1 MAKNSNPQFEQA
13 PDVPAFHDRTLRGA
27 PNVDEKDNN
36 PSMTQEDR
44 VDAQAFRR
52 IPMSAP
58 QAKLATPSIPGF
70 HLHWLNDVPGR
81 INQAIAGGY
90 EFVAPEET
98 FVNDRNPGSPS
109 VVSGSSD
116 LGSRVSVVVGSDD
129 KGNEIRAY
137 LMKIRNE
144 WYEQDQQASQGRV
157 DQIDN
162 AMRQSK
168 RNTYDKPD
176 ENLRY
181 TKTVDLRSSI
191 RPTVNRSA

>member
-1 MAKNSNPQFEQA
+1 MAKNPQFEQV
-13 PDVPAFHDRTLRGA
+13 PDVPAFIDRTLKGA

-36 PSMTQEDR
+36 PSISQEDR

-58 QAKLATPSIPGF
+58 QAKLATPTIPGY
-70 HLHWLNDVPGR
+70 HLHWLNDIPGR

-90 EFVAPEET
+90 EFVEPEET

-109 VVSGSSD
+109 AASGSSD

-144 WYEQDQQASQGRV
+144 WYEQDQQASQDRV
-157 DQIDN
+157 DQVAN
-162 AMRQSK
+162 AMRQGK
-168 RNTYDKPD
+168 ANTPQNPD
-176 ENLRY
+176 RDLRY
-181 TKTVDLRSSI
+181 TKTVDLRTTL